1 MSKQYNLN
9 KSKEA
14 KGYYIDITRPYE
26 QVAQDII
33 KLNPNAANKKY
44 IINGTGNHSLKEWV
58 ENHKNEGHTLID
70 ATPPVKQQ
78 PLNNQDNNTSA
89 EEVSKEDFSGNRD
102 ISSSVYNEHFD
113 RGNTFVDPSSN
124 KYMDIKQR
132 LRWDN
137 AEAKNRAFNRQADL
151 VFGGA
156 LYGGAGMYAAGAAAP
171 LITTTFAPGTVGG
184 NILGDPAGMV
194 AIDET
199 SKALTGRTTGQHI
212 GDALGLAEDSNWRY
226 AVDFANPINIAGP
239 KLLNRGVS
247 SGVRYAGKLS
257 KDLEKAFKPAIDFYK
272 SGRLRGM
279 YDAAKY
285 GLYDRAGE
293 FAGSLVGGSIAV
305 PKLNPRITKINQK
318 ISTGARNLIA
328 PYQKAFN
335 YFSKNFNNIGPSLGI
350 NTSRAFSLLKSP
362 SKVKVFMEFPDFYEA
377 IPSYDWG
384 KYSARQFKNFANIYK
399 QEAEKQ
405 KFYSGEFGPLKS
417 INPGST
423 EMQIKNAFEQAR
435 NIQHYVDFAERYG
448 KYRGNLYNKYYA
460 ELSKDAVWKS
470 ILDESPQYMDDIVQF
485 IKSGGTDK
493 EQFVKDLI
501 KKSNSYR
508 RQMPQ
513 NFNEDQWLTLNGKSN
528 SRRNVGSIDVE
539 GANRSGDYGK
549 YSGWFEGQP
558 TITGPIET
566 WWSQRI
572 PQGVSRYRG
581 MHSIDNI
588 PPKFYNMLNKEDAE
602 LQGISAF
609 FNGYDSTGAPGAY
622 ISQPWHQVFVG
633 PIGSRLPNFKVTLSQ
648 EQPEWFQYGRGY
660 KTGGKLISKHRRQQ
674 NR

>member
-26 QVAQDII
+26 QVVQDII

-44 IINGTGNHSLKEWV
+44 IINGTGNHSLQEWV

-70 ATPPVKQQ
+70 ATPPIKQQ

-102 ISSSVYNEHFD
+102 ISSPTYNEHFD

-171 LITTTFAPGTVGG
+171 WITTTFAPGTVGG
-184 NILGDPAGMV
+184 NILGDTAGMI

-285 GLYDRAGE
+285 GLYDRAQGLYIYE
-293 FAGSLVGGSIAV
+293 KMPSAKSIHTYDPYSEAQ
-305 PKLNPRITKINQK
+305 NPGLLKF
-318 ISTGARNLIA
+318 
-328 PYQKAFN
+328 YKA
-335 YFSKNFNNIGPSLGI
+335 KEQVSLG
-350 NTSRAFSLLKSP
+350 TATPLETRLAKS
-362 SKVKVFMEFPDFYEA
+362 
-377 IPSYDWG
+377 
-384 KYSARQFKNFANIYK
+384 
-399 QEAEKQ
+399 
-405 KFYSGEFGPLKS
+405 
-417 INPGST
+417 
-423 EMQIKNAFEQAR
+423 
-435 NIQHYVDFAERYG
+435 
-448 KYRGNLYNKYYA
+448 
-460 ELSKDAVWKS
+460 
-470 ILDESPQYMDDIVQF
+470 SPT
-485 IKSGGTDK
+485 G
-493 EQFVKDLI
+493 
-501 KKSNSYR
+501 
-508 RQMPQ
+508 
-513 NFNEDQWLTLNGKSN
+513 
-528 SRRNVGSIDVE
+528 
-539 GANRSGDYGK
+539 
-549 YSGWFEGQP
+549 
-558 TITGPIET
+558 ITIET
-566 WWSQRI
+566 FKGTPMVHDSE
-572 PQGVSRYRG
+572 SR
-581 MHSIDNI
+581 S
-588 PPKFYNMLNKEDAE
+588 FT
-602 LQGISAF
+602 F
-609 FNGYDSTGAPGAY
+609 FPHV
-622 ISQPWHQVFVG
+622 I
-633 PIGSRLPNFKVTLSQ
+633 I
-648 EQPEWFQYGRGY
+648 
-660 KTGGKLISKHRRQQ
+660 
-674 NR
+674 